1 MSPVVGKYEW
11 LLFFHVTGA
20 FLFLGGVVIA
30 WVLGIAAALRELPSE
45 IAVLLR
51 LAGVAAAA
59 ISVGLLLSLVFGIW
73 LVVDLDFYKITD
85 GWILA
90 GLVMWILA
98 GALGG
103 MGGRRDKETRLFAE
117 QAASEGDV
125 PSAELRARVRDPVAL
140 SLNIVSSLLG
150 LAILV
155 VMIWKPGAPG

>member
-1 MSPVVGKYEW
+1 MGKYEW

-20 FLFLGGVVIA
+20 FLFLGGVVVA
-30 WVLGIAAALRELPSE
+30 WVLGIAATRRERPSE
-45 IAVLLR
+45 IAFLLG
-51 LAGVAAAA
+51 LAGPAAGA
-59 ISVGLLLSLVFGIW
+59 IGLGMGLTLVFGIW

-90 GLVMWILA
+90 ALVMWILA

-103 MGGRRDKETRLFAE
+103 SAGRRDKETRLYAE
-117 QAASEGDV
+117 RVAAEANA

-140 SLNIVSSLLG
+140 TLNLAASVLG
-150 LAILV
+150 FAILV

>member
-1 MSPVVGKYEW
+1 VGTYEW

-51 LAGVAAAA
+51 LAGVAAVV
-59 ISVGLLLSLVFGIW
+59 ISIGLMLTLVFGLW
-73 LVVDLDFYKITD
+73 LVFHLDFYKITD

-90 GLVMWILA
+90 ALVMWVLA
-98 GALGG
+98 GALGSR
-103 MGGRRDKETRLFAE
+103 GGRRDRETRLFAE
-117 QAASEGDV
+117 RAAAEGNV

-140 SLNIVSSLLG
+140 SLNIASSLLG
-150 LAILV
+150 FAILV